1 MLRVLMLLKIAKPSV
16 SHILPVLTTVLFLV
30 LFPGTGMTAQDSN
43 SDRPVPENILRAA
56 HSGLMPF
63 LRTIPPENFAQYG
76 IPDGI
81 NLEDISLGAANR
93 VYTVDFASS
102 AGNPVDKLS
111 SMLAPTSMWFFETT
125 HDGVPCCILTVDD
138 LNGEYRAV
146 AIGSAGIA
154 KELHQLEQEYPG
166 EAGYSRVFVRVFR
179 ATSDLVLV
187 TREGESE
194 KVAGL
199 VSARI
204 SLELEEQASG
214 AHTLWDSQII
224 ATKLTTAV
232 DTDIEQQEE
241 TR

>member
-1 MLRVLMLLKIAKPSV
+1 MLRVLMSLKIAKPSV
-16 SHILPVLTTVLFLV
+16 SHILPVLATVLLLV
-30 LFPGTGMTAQDSN
+30 LLPGTGMTTQNPDAGQ
-43 SDRPVPENILRAA
+43 PIPENILRAA

-63 LRTIPPENFAQYG
+63 LRTIPPENYAQYG

-81 NLEDISLGAANR
+81 NLEDITLGAAHR
-93 VYTVDFASS
+93 VYTVDFASL
-102 AGNPVDKLS
+102 AVNPVGKLS
-111 SMLAPTSMWFFETT
+111 NMLEPTSMWFFEAT

-138 LNGEYRAV
+138 LNGEWRAV

-154 KELHQLEQEYPG
+154 KELHQLEQEYPV
-166 EAGYSRVFVRVFR
+166 EAGYSKVFVRVFR

-204 SLELEEQASG
+204 SLELEEHVSG
-214 AHTLWDSQII
+214 VHTLWDSEVI
-224 ATKLTTAV
+224 ATKLTAAV
-232 DTDIEQQEE
+232 ETDAGQQEG